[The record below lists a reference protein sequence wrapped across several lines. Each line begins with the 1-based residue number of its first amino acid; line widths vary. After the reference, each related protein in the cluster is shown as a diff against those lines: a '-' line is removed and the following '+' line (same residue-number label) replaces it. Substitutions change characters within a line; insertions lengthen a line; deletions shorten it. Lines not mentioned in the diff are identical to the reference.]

1 MNSLFST
8 IENQQ
13 LLWEM
18 INKTPL
24 INVHFPPSHSD
35 SHLNK
40 EKWFLSI
47 LNTFHQK
54 NPHVYKK
61 DDLLQMNRS
70 TLSFLMNDL
79 KNKNSNMNNQLNDK
93 TNQIETDLNSRYTR
107 IEPRSNSYTNSYEE
121 RQKEY
126 ESMLQG
132 VLPTPVQFEKIEDKK
147 IQNITELTEQYRKSR
162 ELEVQ
167 IHPINHV
174 KNPTD
179 IKLTL
184 HETIPENDIM
194 DVLNIVNIKQTNT
207 EKHIH
212 WADSFTEISY
222 LHEQI
227 KLLKSRMDDFE
238 KREIPIILSQNKT
251 STFIQSPNG
260 HSVNDVICCE
270 NDTSIQV
277 DINEIDDINNVV
289 ERIQKISFENTR
301 KE

>member
-1 MNSLFST
+1 MNSLYST

-24 INVHFPPSHSD
+24 ITVHFPPNLSESIP
-35 SHLNK
+35 NK

-47 LNTFHQK
+47 LNEFHQK
-54 NPHVYKK
+54 NPYIYKK

-70 TLSFLMNDL
+70 TLSCLMNDL
-79 KNKNSNMNNQLNDK
+79 KNKNTNTNNTNTNNINTNNINTNNTNNTNNQID
-93 TNQIETDLNSRYTR
+93 TDLNSRYTR

-126 ESMLQG
+126 ESMLHG

-162 ELEVQ
+162 ELDM
-167 IHPINHV
+167 PITPIMENTT
-174 KNPTD
+174 N

-184 HETIPENDIM
+184 HEPLHEKDVI
-194 DVLNIVNIKQTNT
+194 DVLNVIDVVKTNA

-212 WADSFTEISY
+212 WADSFTEISN

-227 KLLKSRMDDFE
+227 KLLKSRMDDFDRQI
-238 KREIPIILSQNKT
+238 KEIQIPLQHYVKIDS
-251 STFIQSPNG
+251 ST
-260 HSVNDVICCE
+260 
-270 NDTSIQV
+270 QV
-277 DINEIDDINNVV
+277 DAIQIDNINDIDNVV
-289 ERIQKISFENTR
+289 ERIQKIAFENT
-301 KE
+301 ENE